1 VRRYA
6 VQVEEEVSQAQVEDS
21 VSEEKDDSL
30 FVHYAFEPI
39 ATVKIVGVNDLH
51 QHSVDREQNGYSLHN
66 GFPLHAVTYELNGKA
81 HQETDAQFRVVNGVH
96 LPPFNGKAAM
106 KSNGRSRPISKEHNG
121 KLQPAANGQSVSF
134 DKDDIP
140 SVLVYDDSQT
150 FQDNDIKSENEDDT
164 PTVRKLWQR
173 RHARSI
179 EEGVRCEKTREKTTQ
194 LSKILSKAPFVPP
207 KRGYFARTISG
218 LINALAEE
226 AEGLEVD
233 VIAEEDSP
241 IWRKKVDT
249 IRINFS
255 RLGFKPLRMGGLDDA
270 IRSLEMELPDSRVNQ
285 IAQDLELAAV
295 SSADEAFDRI
305 DEDKSGALDSE
316 EIARALN
323 MAASSDANAK
333 EVLEGLAS
341 QIVELY
347 DFNGDG
353 VVDREEYE
361 NLVADMATLRREEQE
376 RLSRQDD
383 DSSSAANGFF
393 AKTWRWIRRGN
404 DALEIDEIV
413 DVGDKEDEF
422 VDISEDEFSEK
433 ADPSMDVKAPNEE
446 KYKSAKELINVS
458 NDAAVESVA
467 KRGGSIILEDLKLDL
482 RQLVF
487 GVVPIVKRVTPG
499 GPLIL
504 EPFTATIKGSFSTED
519 IKASILLDMGLRRLV
534 ARALRRR
541 VRSFRDLMDGA
552 VFYGRT
558 WNLASKSAP
567 MVEVPELTSVEF
579 DDKNRMIITGRAQV
593 RASPDAPFIENSFKV
608 RTKIG
613 TRMDGQCIRL
623 EQPELAFVL
632 ECPKSFEKAMRIFVG
647 STGLPMPGRP
657 KPLYSFFPIYSP
669 FKVNDDDGFNM
680 GEDNRIKSIEIKDG
694 ALQFELSAVLRPGRF
709 LGSHYL
715 AFTLPM
721 RTFIITMARVREG
734 IRTAR
739 QNKRAAEAKAR
750 LQKTTEQ
757 KSKSRSYLDVVAQS
771 LSSQELVSDRER
783 FQFSDSRKGRKMVDI
798 GKKKLPPNK
807 SFFSRFVDG
816 YLGSKP
822 DGSEHHQRL
831 TSAISDWFGRQSSK
845 NEDDE
850 STKAP
855 TPRRR
860 QAV

>member
-81 HQETDAQFRVVNGVH
+81 HQETDAHSRVVNGVH

-383 DSSSAANGFF
+383 DSSSGANGFF

-487 GVVPIVKRVTPG
+487 GVVPIVKRV
-499 GPLIL
+499 
-504 EPFTATIKGSFSTED
+504 
-519 IKASILLDMGLRRLV
+519 SIGMC
-534 ARALRRR
+534 
-541 VRSFRDLMDGA
+541 S
-552 VFYGRT
+552 
-558 WNLASKSAP
+558 
-567 MVEVPELTSVEF
+567 
-579 DDKNRMIITGRAQV
+579 
-593 RASPDAPFIENSFKV
+593 
-608 RTKIG
+608 
-613 TRMDGQCIRL
+613 
-623 EQPELAFVL
+623 
-632 ECPKSFEKAMRIFVG
+632 
-647 STGLPMPGRP
+647 
-657 KPLYSFFPIYSP
+657 
-669 FKVNDDDGFNM
+669 
-680 GEDNRIKSIEIKDG
+680 
-694 ALQFELSAVLRPGRF
+694 
-709 LGSHYL
+709 LGS
-715 AFTLPM
+715 
-721 RTFIITMARVREG
+721 VV
-734 IRTAR
+734 
-739 QNKRAAEAKAR
+739 EA
-750 LQKTTEQ
+750 
-757 KSKSRSYLDVVAQS
+757 
-771 LSSQELVSDRER
+771 SSS
-783 FQFSDSRKGRKMVDI
+783 
-798 GKKKLPPNK
+798 
-807 SFFSRFVDG
+807 
-816 YLGSKP
+816 
-822 DGSEHHQRL
+822 
-831 TSAISDWFGRQSSK
+831 
-845 NEDDE
+845 
-850 STKAP
+850 
-855 TPRRR
+855 
-860 QAV
+860 